1 LADKEAL
8 MVNGSDPYD
17 LNRFVQ
23 AQERNYDQALRE
35 IRAGRKQS
43 HWMWY
48 IFPQFEGLGFS
59 PTSQRYAIKS
69 IAEAEAYRQHPVLG
83 RRLVECCEAVIG
95 VNGRSAN
102 EIFGSPDDLKLW
114 SSATLFAQVSAPG
127 SVFEGLLSKFFE
139 GAPDQQTLHLMAAAS
154 ETRP

>member
-1 LADKEAL
+1 

-59 PTSQRYAIKS
+59 PTSQRSAIKS

-102 EIFGSPDDLKLW
+102 EIFGSPDDVKLW

-127 SVFEGLLSKFFE
+127 SVFESLLSKFFE
-139 GAPDQQTLHLMAAAS
+139 GAPDQQTLHLIAGAS
-154 ETRP
+154 ETQP